1 MYICIYERA
10 YKCIYIY
17 IHIYIYTYIYIY
29 IYKMLLSYFVLS
41 MQQLQASQGAHPS
54 ALSAEKLQGRVWGI
68 GQGHEDSKI
77 VMIFPKHL

>member
-1 MYICIYERA
+1 
-10 YKCIYIY
+10 
-17 IHIYIYTYIYIY
+17 
-29 IYKMLLSYFVLS
+29 MLLSYFVLS

-54 ALSAEKLQGRVWGI
+54 ALSAEKLQGRVWGM